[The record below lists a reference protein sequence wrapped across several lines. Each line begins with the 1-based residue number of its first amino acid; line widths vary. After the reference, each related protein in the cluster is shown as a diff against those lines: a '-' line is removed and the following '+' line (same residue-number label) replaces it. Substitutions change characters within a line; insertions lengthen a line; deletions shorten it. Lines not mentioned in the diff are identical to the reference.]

1 LEVPPP
7 NFVLDTSPKKHQVVW
22 RIEGLSLEQA
32 EALLHDMASHLGG
45 DLAAT
50 DATQVLR
57 LPGFANQKLAEEF
70 LVVARHEANKAYSLR
85 DFTISEESPEAPR
98 YVGDAGEPRHLARS
112 GFKSQSE
119 LDWAYARRALAR
131 GDNPEVV
138 IQRIADYRADDKPD
152 PSYYARL
159 TVTKAK
165 ASLEIPASRSH
176 TGTRELS

>member
-50 DATQVLR
+50 DATRVLR

>member
-1 LEVPPP
+1 
-7 NFVLDTSPKKHQVVW
+7 VW